1 MTDVFVDGSGR
12 QELGLAEA
20 GEALAASAWRARV
33 ADRELAAAL
42 DRPQPAGRA
51 VSARYLDELGR
62 RPRLP
67 AAMERDVIAAAQNG
81 DARARAQLVEAY
93 MPLLASVARIYRD
106 SPRVDRIELL
116 QEGVVGLLRA
126 LERYEPDRGVPFWA
140 YAAWW
145 VRQAMQHLVSELTRP
160 AVLSDRA
167 LRQLAQLNDAHR
179 RALGE
184 TGREPTRDELAAHTG
199 LAPEQV
205 DNLLAADRPP
215 RSTDEPVLGEDGAVG
230 TFGDLLVDPLGEE
243 EYERVLN
250 AIETEELLALLAGL
264 SDRERTIVR
273 ARFGLDGDEQSLRDI
288 GARLGLSAE
297 RVRQL
302 EQRALGKLAAAAG

>member
-145 VRQAMQHLVSELTRP
+145 VRQAMQQLVSELTRP

-199 LAPEQV
+199 LALEQV

-215 RSTDEPVLGEDGAVG
+215 RSTDEPVLGDDGAVG

-273 ARFGLDGDEQSLRDI
+273 ARFGLDGEEQSLRDI
-288 GARLGLSAE
+288 GAKLGLSAE

>member
-199 LAPEQV
+199 LALEQV